1 METWAGGA
9 RQRDPSWTGN
19 ISTATSVLTRR
30 DRHSRG
36 STFRNGLWMVS
47 DKVATKL
54 WKNSWDVTA
63 INTFLLHCI
72 VVRTGERQAP
82 FFFSARSMVTSDLSA
97 SRWGGG
103 CGGGEGADG
112 KFQRVPSLRTDGGG
126 GGGSN
131 VSGGTQI
138 SWPFQRFSVY
148 FETCQRL
155 YRENVH

>member
-1 METWAGGA
+1 M
-9 RQRDPSWTGN
+9 
-19 ISTATSVLTRR
+19 ATE
-30 DRHSRG
+30 
-36 STFRNGLWMVS
+36 
-47 DKVATKL
+47 L
-54 WKNSWDVTA
+54 WKNSWDVSA
-63 INTFLLHCI
+63 INTFSAALHCGPC
-72 VVRTGERQAP
+72 VRLL
-82 FFFSARSMVTSDLSA
+82 FFLFFSSARSMVTSDLSA
-97 SRWGGG
+97 SRWGS

-112 KFQRVPSLRTDGGG
+112 KFQRVPSLHTDGGG